1 MVSGVGFG
9 GHDRD
14 ESPVVGGDTLVGS
27 HTVAGPA
34 IWVAGIGRSFVAQP
48 ARGVSRFYRARSR
61 LVTSVGSGEVFEDFS
76 GGVAFQDA
84 GDLTHGLAFSET
96 AGNILA
102 GGLVVFH
109 SGEDD
114 VVERRVGL
122 PVPAPVQSV
131 PSGFA

>member
-1 MVSGVGFG
+1 MVGVWVALKSPGGCRWFPGVGFG

-61 LVTSVGSGEVFEDFS
+61 TETCSGGSGEVFEDFS

-84 GDLTHGLAFSET
+84 GDLTHGFAFSET
-96 AGNILA
+96 PGNIVA

-109 SGEDD
+109 SG
-114 VVERRVGL
+114 
-122 PVPAPVQSV
+122 
-131 PSGFA
+131 